1 MSAAKDTQLVCVGPT
16 GIGYYAVI
24 DRLPQRDTGEWASLS
39 GAMLMSDAPIV
50 ASEVAKRYN
59 VSLISNN
66 LGGSAESSLLRKHVL
81 GLNITLLEDPIPVR
95 GVPFDMIMLERRTE
109 SRTFV
114 TTSYSPKPA
123 HISRAISQIAKRSGC
138 DGGNMFLYV
147 DAEYHSPA
155 SRETVAVLNSLT
167 FEPTLTLVN
176 LDDVSDLSAAFRWI
190 AAQNVRPPVVFQMS
204 FKGKIDYGADLRSL
218 WDSGHTIIVTSG
230 GGGVHLLS
238 PGLVRHI
245 QCDEVRDSL
254 TIGAGA
260 ILSGALLFAV
270 ISARLGTVT
279 ESALAAAVREASS
292 FVKDFSRGKYRH
304 NVFLW

>member
-1 MSAAKDTQLVCVGPT
+1 MSAAEDIQLVCVGPT

-24 DRLPQRDTGEWASLS
+24 DRLPQRDAGEWASLS
-39 GAMLMSDAPIV
+39 GAMLMCDAPIV
-50 ASEVAKRYN
+50 ASHVAQHYN

-66 LGGSAESSLLRKHVL
+66 LGGSMESSLLRKHVL
-81 GLNITLLEDPIPVR
+81 DLNITLLEDPIPVR

-114 TTSYSPKPA
+114 TTNYSPKRA
-123 HISRAISQIAKRSGC
+123 HIDRAISQIAEQPGC
-138 DGGNMFLYV
+138 DGGNIFLYV
-147 DAEYHSPA
+147 DAEYDSPA

-167 FEPTLTLVN
+167 FEPRLTLVN
-176 LDDVSDLSAAFRWI
+176 LDDVSDPSAAFRWI
-190 AAQNVRPPVVFQMS
+190 AAQNVRLPAVFQMS
-204 FKGKIDYGADLRSL
+204 YKGKIDHGADLRSL
-218 WDSGHTIIVTSG
+218 WDSGHTVIVTSG
-230 GGGVHLLS
+230 GAGAHLLS
-238 PGLVRHI
+238 PGSVRHI

-260 ILSGALLFAV
+260 IMSGALLSAV
-270 ISARLGTVT
+270 ISAKLDTVT

-292 FVKDFSRGKYRH
+292 FVKEFSEGKYRH